1 MLFLI
6 MRWIGV
12 LIFVLALA
20 LAAAALALPPETLEK
35 VVRLRPDWP
44 MAQRGVDAQG
54 APRDPEGTGIAIF
67 EGGYVATNAHVI
79 GKATKVEAMLS
90 DGTRV
95 EAKIVAVDRDTDI
108 ALLKLGAD
116 LPVFEI
122 APKPAFAQPVCTIGN
137 PFGLGLSVTCGVVSA
152 PSRAGVGFNLI
163 EDFVQT
169 DAAVNP
175 GASGGALVD
184 QEGRLIGMLSAIFTK
199 NSDSDIGV
207 NFATSTKLLL
217 RVAGDLREHG
227 SVLSGDAGLILSRR
241 PAFPGAV
248 VAKVDPGGAAF
259 ASGIKVGDRI
269 VAIDGERLESPAHV
283 ATRLFMTRPGETLK
297 LTTWRGSDPL
307 DATLT
312 MR

>member
-1 MLFLI
+1 MLFLV
-6 MRWIGV
+6 MRWIFALTLV
-12 LIFVLALA
+12 LSVVTPVPV
-20 LAAAALALPPETLEK
+20 LALPPETLEK

-44 MAQRGVDAQG
+44 MSQRGVDAQG

-95 EAKIVAVDRDTDI
+95 DAKIIASDRDTDI
-108 ALLKLGAD
+108 ALLKLEAD

-122 APKPAFAQPVCTIGN
+122 APEIAIAHPVCTIGN

-152 PSRAGVGFNLI
+152 PSRSGVGFNLI

-184 QEGRLIGMLSAIFTK
+184 NDGRLVGMLSAIFTK
-199 NSDSDIGV
+199 NSDADIGV

-227 SVLSGDAGLILSRR
+227 SVISGDAGLILSRK
-241 PAFPGAV
+241 PAFPGAII
-248 VAKVDPGGAAF
+248 AKVEQGGAAF
-259 ASGIKVGDRI
+259 AAEMTTGDRI
-269 VAIDGERLESPAHV
+269 IAIDGKRLEGPAQV
-283 ATRLFMTRPGETLK
+283 AMHLFMSRPGDTLK
-297 LTTWRGSDPL
+297 LTVWRGSKPF
-307 DATLT
+307 DALLT